1 MTQVLGVS
9 SLSYN
14 ILAITETLS
23 EVSNL
28 FIPLLL
34 IIIID
39 YQTLYH
45 RNIAATC
52 FGLGHRQEHVTE

>member
-1 MTQVLGVS
+1 
-9 SLSYN
+9 LSYN